1 MFTRFISSILI
12 VTSAFVIAFGQDKKD
27 DGDRSPRTF
36 AFTMDGGGSYLGVQT
51 SEITKDNFSKFNLSG
66 VRGVAVEKVSENSPA
81 SAAGIQ
87 AGDVILRLDGDDVTG
102 VRKLTRLVSEVDPDH
117 QVKLT
122 ISRGG
127 REQEITA
134 TLAKRPEPKFEEG
147 SFPGMQNFKFEGP
160 DLKNLPQLKDMPEL
174 KDMPDLKNM
183 PEGSRV
189 WTFPGGEGRSM
200 VLRSG
205 RSIGVSIVP
214 LTKQLAD
221 RYQVSGGALV
231 SEVRDGSAASK
242 AGLRAGDVI
251 TEVDGKQIK
260 NQFDII
266 KAVNDK
272 KDGDVSVTFI
282 RDGKRQTINVTPEK
296 TKENGLFFST
306 DDNDSGSLLG
316 SGLREMLT
324 SAFAS
329 IPSGAWSLASW
340 M

>member
-1 MFTRFISSILI
+1 MFTRLISSILI

-27 DGDRSPRTF
+27 EGDKTPRSF
-36 AFTMDGGGSYLGVQT
+36 AFTLDGGGSYLGVQT
-51 SEITKDNFSKFNLSG
+51 SEVTKDNYSKYNLSG

-87 AGDVILRLDGDDVTG
+87 AGDVILRLDGEEVTG

-117 QVKLT
+117 QVRLT
-122 ISRGG
+122 VSRNG

-134 TLAKRPEPKFEEG
+134 TLAKRPTPKFEEG
-147 SFPGMQNFKFEGP
+147 SFPGMQNFKFEMP
-160 DLKNLPQLKDMPEL
+160 DMKDLPQFKE
-174 KDMPDLKNM
+174 MPDLKNM
-183 PEGSRV
+183 PEGQHV

-205 RSIGVSIVP
+205 QGIGVSILP

-221 RYQVSGGALV
+221 RYQVTGGALV
-231 SEVRDGSAASK
+231 SEVRDGSPAAK

-282 RDGKRQTINVTPEK
+282 RDGKRQTITVTPEK
-296 TKENGLFFST
+296 TKDSGLFFNT
-306 DDNDSGSLLG
+306 D
-316 SGLREMLT
+316 
-324 SAFAS
+324 
-329 IPSGAWSLASW
+329 
-340 M
+340 

>member
-12 VTSAFVIAFGQDKKD
+12 VTSAFVIAFGQDKKE

-51 SEITKDNFSKFNLSG
+51 SEITKDNYSKFNLSG

-87 AGDVILRLDGDDVTG
+87 AGDVIVRLDGEEVTG

-117 QVKLT
+117 QVRLT
-122 ISRGG
+122 VSRNG

-134 TLAKRPEPKFEEG
+134 TLAKRPAPKFEEG
-147 SFPGMQNFKFEGP
+147 SFPGMQNFKFEMP
-160 DLKNLPQLKDMPEL
+160 DMKDMPQFKE
-174 KDMPDLKNM
+174 MPDLKNI
-183 PEGSRV
+183 PEGQHV

-205 RSIGVSIVP
+205 RGIGVSILP

-221 RYQVSGGALV
+221 RYQVAGGALV
-231 SEVRDGSAASK
+231 SEVRDGSAAAK

-282 RDGKRQTINVTPEK
+282 RDGKRQTVNVTPEK
-296 TKENGLFFST
+296 TKDNGFLFNT
-306 DDNDSGSLLG
+306 DDDDSGSLLG
-316 SGLREMLT
+316 PRLRDMLST
-324 SAFAS
+324 AFSS

>member
-12 VTSAFVIAFGQDKKD
+12 VTSAFVIAFGQDKKE

-51 SEITKDNFSKFNLSG
+51 SEITKDNYLKFNLSG
-66 VRGVAVEKVSENSPA
+66 VRGVAVDKVSENSPA

-87 AGDVILRLDGDDVTG
+87 AGDVIVRLDGEEVTG

-117 QVKLT
+117 QVRLT
-122 ISRGG
+122 VSRNG

-134 TLAKRPEPKFEEG
+134 TLAKRPAPKFEEG
-147 SFPGMQNFKFEGP
+147 SFPGMQNFKFEMP
-160 DLKNLPQLKDMPEL
+160 DMKDLPQFKEMR
-174 KDMPDLKNM
+174 DLKNM
-183 PEGSRV
+183 PEGQHV

-205 RSIGVSIVP
+205 RGIGVSILP

-221 RYQVSGGALV
+221 RYQVTGGALV
-231 SEVRDGSAASK
+231 SEVRDGSAAAK

-282 RDGKRQTINVTPEK
+282 RDGKRQTVNVTPEK
-296 TKENGLFFST
+296 TKDNGFIFNT
-306 DDNDSGSLLG
+306 DDDDSGSLFG
-316 SGLREMLT
+316 PRLRDMLT

>member
-1 MFTRFISSILI
+1 
-12 VTSAFVIAFGQDKKD
+12 VTSAFVIAFGQDKKE

-51 SEITKDNFSKFNLSG
+51 SGITKDNYSKFNLSG
-66 VRGVAVEKVSENSPA
+66 VRGVAVEKVSDNSPA
-81 SAAGIQ
+81 STAGIQ
-87 AGDVILRLDGDDVTG
+87 AGDVILRLDGEEVTG

-117 QVKLT
+117 QVRLT
-122 ISRGG
+122 VSRNG

-134 TLAKRPEPKFEEG
+134 TLAKRPAPKFEEG
-147 SFPGMQNFKFEGP
+147 SFPGMQNFKFEMP
-160 DLKNLPQLKDMPEL
+160 DMKDLPQFKE
-174 KDMPDLKNM
+174 MPDLKNM
-183 PEGSRV
+183 PEGQHV

-200 VLRSG
+200 ILRSG
-205 RSIGVSIVP
+205 RSLGVSIVP

-221 RYQVSGGALV
+221 RYQVAGGALV

-260 NQFDII
+260 DQFDII

-272 KDGDVSVTFI
+272 KDGDVTVTFI
-282 RDGKRQTINVTPEK
+282 RDGKRQTINITPEK
-296 TKENGLFFST
+296 TKDNGVLVNT
-306 DDNDSGSLLG
+306 DDNDSGSLFG
-316 SGLREMLT
+316 PRLRDMLST
-324 SAFAS
+324 AFSS